1 MQNGDLTARVLFS
14 TSFSDVTG
22 GMNGGHRRARQ
33 LLELLR
39 REGEEVALASP
50 VRDTI
55 GAGLRRA
62 DWSTVADYMR
72 FVRRDPL
79 ARLRVAAGFARNY
92 GDWRR
97 GIERYRRARVL
108 VWEDTM
114 NAHTMRAAKDAGLRV
129 VAVPQNVESLVPEHR
144 DARTGQSLPWSLE
157 HEVHQLSRADR
168 VYAIS
173 REEQWLLRLRG
184 VDAEYLPFFPDPQQ
198 RQRWLTLRAE
208 RQAQRASFDRCLV
221 LGSAVNPP
229 TRAGMAELLTW
240 LTSSPL
246 PSLPV
251 VKVIGYGTEIF
262 RDLQN
267 GQVEVLGALS
277 DDALGEHLLRA
288 RAVILHQPAAV
299 GALIRVSEMLLA
311 GVPIF
316 ANAIAA
322 RSTSQYRGIAV
333 YESFAELASMLA
345 GCEFAE
351 APPVPEPSTSFES
364 RFLETVFRWISP

>member
-1 MQNGDLTARVLFS
+1 MQNGSLTARVLFS
-14 TSFSDVTG
+14 TSFSDAAG

-33 LLELLR
+33 LLDLLR
-39 REGEEVALASP
+39 RQGEEVTLAFP

-72 FVRRDPL
+72 FVRRGPL
-79 ARLRVAAGFARNY
+79 TRLRVAASFARNY

-97 GIERYRRARVL
+97 GLERYPRARVL
-108 VWEDTM
+108 VWEDTA
-114 NAHTMRAAKDAGLRV
+114 NTHTLRAAKDAGLRV
-129 VAVPQNVESLVPEHR
+129 VAVPQNIESLVPGLR

-168 VYAIS
+168 VYTIS

-184 VDAEYLPFFPDPQQ
+184 VAAEYLPFFPDPPQ
-198 RQRWLTLRAE
+198 RQRWLNLRRE
-208 RQAQRASFDRCLV
+208 RRMNRDALDRYLV

-240 LTSSPL
+240 LTASPSA
-246 PSLPV
+246 SLSP

-267 GQVEVLGALS
+267 GQVEVLGTLNDEALE
-277 DDALGEHLLRA
+277 EHLLRA

-322 RSTSQYRGIAV
+322 RSTSQYHGVVV
-333 YESFAELASMLA
+333 YESFAELGSMLTN
-345 GCEFAE
+345 CELPE
-351 APPVPEPSTSFES
+351 SPPVPEPSNSFERS
-364 RFLETVFRWISP
+364 FLETIFRWISP